1 MRPRVKAIRKKEAVK
16 RVREVRR
23 VATPVSA
30 PEGRR
35 RTKRRET
42 GL

>member
-1 MRPRVKAIRKKEAVK
+1 MRPRVKAIRRKAAEK
-16 RVREVRR
+16 RIREGRR
-23 VATPVSA
+23 VGTPV
-30 PEGRR
+30 PVEGRR